1 MGNVRDRRER
11 VSVYQFLLGS
21 RGEWGYIRPVIEEL
35 QKRGRTYEICATNMA
50 VLPEYGNIAKK
61 IRDEGYVVTDMPLMA
76 LAGDSRFAMAK
87 SLGVLIQSFV
97 DVLARNKP
105 KWLVL
110 AGDRGEQLAGAIAG
124 SYTYVPTAHI
134 QAGELSGNIDGVA
147 RHAIARFAHVHFASN
162 RDASSRLHRFG
173 EQEERIFEVGAPQL
187 DDIANKRYSSRQ
199 ELALLPDLKPLGP
212 FLLVINHA
220 NTDEWDQAESQA
232 RELIAALARF
242 RLPKVVIL
250 PNNDAGSNAVRQ
262 VVVEERTAE
271 WRLVDNLSRPHFL
284 GLMASAEAIVGNSSS
299 GLLEAPSFG
308 LPAVNIGNRQGKRV
322 QAANVINCS
331 YDADEIENAL
341 KIATSPGFRNGLR
354 GMLNPYGDGNSSRKI
369 VDALDE
375 IETWPSLRV
384 KNVTS

>member
-11 VSVYQFLLGS
+11 VNVYQFLLGS

-187 DDIANKRYSSRQ
+187 DDIANKRYSSRE
-199 ELALLPDLKPLGP
+199 ELALLPDLKPLGIHVKRFCGVSLP
-212 FLLVINHA
+212 SNYCHLVEALLFPQSRYSHCVTTTIFNP
-220 NTDEWDQAESQA
+220 Q
-232 RELIAALARF
+232 RLALLLGAWLF
-242 RLPKVVIL
+242 RP
-250 PNNDAGSNAVRQ
+250 
-262 VVVEERTAE
+262 
-271 WRLVDNLSRPHFL
+271 
-284 GLMASAEAIVGNSSS
+284 
-299 GLLEAPSFG
+299 
-308 LPAVNIGNRQGKRV
+308 
-322 QAANVINCS
+322 
-331 YDADEIENAL
+331 
-341 KIATSPGFRNGLR
+341 
-354 GMLNPYGDGNSSRKI
+354 
-369 VDALDE
+369 
-375 IETWPSLRV
+375 
-384 KNVTS
+384 